1 MSSLTV
7 VRRIA
12 ARPSIVFE
20 VLTTPEG
27 MISWWGPDN
36 LPAVAATADA
46 RVGGHYQVRFRTLD
60 GMEHEC
66 SGQFLEVVK
75 FELIVMTWQW
85 TSGGVPEE
93 EDGVSRVELHL
104 RAIDTGTELT
114 VIHSALRNEASAG
127 NHEWGWNG
135 ALNKIVRNFAAK

>member
-1 MSSLTV
+1 MTSLTV

-20 VLTTPEG
+20 ALTTPEG
-27 MISWWGPDN
+27 IISWWGPDD
-36 LPAVAATADA
+36 LPAVTATADA
-46 RVGGHYQVRFRTLD
+46 RVGGRYQVRFRTLD
-60 GMEHEC
+60 GVEHET

-75 FELIVMTWQW
+75 FELIVMSWQW

-93 EDGVSRVELHL
+93 HDAVSRVELHL
-104 RAIDTGTELT
+104 RPIDTGTELT
-114 VIHSALRNEASAG
+114 VIHVSLQNEASAR

-135 ALNKIVRNFAAK
+135 ALDKLARNLAAN